1 MHPSPYTLAD
11 LGWSAD
17 LLRQLTPDETATLTP
32 ARVAAVH
39 RDRLSVLTLAGSQML
54 SLPPD
59 LSAGAVAVGDWVLA
73 DPAINRVTRLLDRKS
88 RIARRAA
95 GEASHEQLIVANVDT
110 VFLVTSCNAEF
121 NEARLE
127 RFLALA
133 HSGGIPPVVVLTKAD
148 TCDDPDA
155 YVERVRAIAPLA
167 PTLVLNAKDPAAVD
181 ALRQWC
187 FKGQT
192 VAFLGTSGVGKSTL
206 VKALTGLNIAIG
218 DIREADAKGRHTTTA
233 RELHALPG
241 GGWLIDTP
249 GMREL
254 RLSETAEGIDT
265 AFADI
270 VDLALTCRFT
280 NCHHGTEPG
289 CAVRAAIAK
298 GRLDPARLTR
308 WRKLKVEDKSN
319 SASMAVLRH
328 KSRATGKI
336 PRQLKHAKQRLQDD

>member
-11 LGWSAD
+11 LGWSAE
-17 LLRQLTPDETATLTP
+17 LLRQLELDEIDRLTP

-39 RDRLSVLTLAGSQML
+39 RDRLSALTEAGPQML

-59 LSAGAVAVGDWVLA
+59 MSAGTIAVGDWVLS
-73 DPAINRVTRLLDRKS
+73 DPEINRVVRLLDRKS

-95 GEASHEQLIVANVDT
+95 GEASLEQLIVANVDT

-127 RFLALA
+127 RFLSLA
-133 HSGGIPPVVVLTKAD
+133 HSGGIPPVIVLTKAD
-148 TCDDPDA
+148 TCDDPDT
-155 YVERVRAIAPLA
+155 YLDRVRSIAPLV
-167 PTLVLNAKDPAAVD
+167 PTLVLNAKDPTAVD
-181 ALRQWC
+181 ALRAWS
-187 FKGQT
+187 FKGRT

-206 VKALTGLNIAIG
+206 VKALTGLDLAIG

-233 RELHALPG
+233 RELHPLPG

-270 VDLALTCRFT
+270 ADLALTCRFN
-280 NCHHGTEPG
+280 NCNHGNEPG
-289 CAVRAAIAK
+289 CAVRAAISA
-298 GRLDPARLTR
+298 GTLDPARLTR
-308 WRKLKVEDKSN
+308 WRKLKDEDRTN

>member
-1 MHPSPYTLAD
+1 MHASPYTLAD
-11 LGWSAD
+11 LGWSAE
-17 LLRQLTPDETATLTP
+17 LLRQLEPDEAGRLTP

-39 RDRLSVLTLAGSQML
+39 RDRLSALTESGPQML
-54 SLPPD
+54 RLPPD
-59 LSAGAVAVGDWVLA
+59 MSAGTIAVGDWVLS
-73 DPAINRVTRLLDRKS
+73 DPEINRVVRLLDRKS

-95 GEASHEQLIVANVDT
+95 GEASLEQLIVANVDT

-121 NEARLE
+121 NEARIE
-127 RFLALA
+127 RFLSLA
-133 HSGGIPPVVVLTKAD
+133 HSGGIPPVIVLTKAD
-148 TCDDPDA
+148 TCADPGA
-155 YVERVRAIAPLA
+155 YLDRVRSIAPLVPA
-167 PTLVLNAKDPAAVD
+167 LVLNAKDPAAVD
-181 ALRQWC
+181 ALRVWSC
-187 FKGQT
+187 KGRT

-206 VKALTGLNIAIG
+206 VKALTGLDLAIG
-218 DIREADAKGRHTTTA
+218 DIREADARGRHTTTA

-270 VDLALTCRFT
+270 ADLALTCRFN
-280 NCHHGTEPG
+280 NCNHSNEPG
-289 CAVRAAIAK
+289 CAVRAAISA
-298 GRLDPARLTR
+298 GTLDPARLSR
-308 WRKLKVEDKSN
+308 WRKLKDEDRTN
-319 SASMAVLRH
+319 TASMAVLRH